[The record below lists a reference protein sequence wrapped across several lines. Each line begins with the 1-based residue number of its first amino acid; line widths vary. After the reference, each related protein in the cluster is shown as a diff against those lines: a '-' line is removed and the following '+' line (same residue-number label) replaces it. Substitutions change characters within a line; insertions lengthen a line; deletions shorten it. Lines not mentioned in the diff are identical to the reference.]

1 MPSFRPLH
9 IGTVMQSNQAISE
22 QAWDRDTK
30 MFSKQK
36 GNFYRVL
43 EKNKDPEFPKFL
55 ILPPLFF
62 RTQMKH
68 FSAK

>member
-1 MPSFRPLH
+1 
-9 IGTVMQSNQAISE
+9 
-22 QAWDRDTK
+22 

-55 ILPPLFF
+55 ILLPLFF

-68 FSAK
+68 FSAKWTVDTFKYCNKHKQQDLS

>member
-9 IGTVMQSNQAISE
+9 IGTVMQSNLRASMGQGYKNVFQAEGKLLQGSRE
-22 QAWDRDTK
+22 
-30 MFSKQK
+30 KQRSRIPK
-36 GNFYRVL
+36 V
-43 EKNKDPEFPKFL
+43 KFL
-55 ILPPLFF
+55 ILLPLFF